1 MLEML
6 EMIGEEGNMALNI
19 KVLGPGCSKCR
30 LLKQHVHEALTLLEQ
45 ELPELEATL
54 LAVTDYQE
62 IMQYPVLSTPAL
74 VVNERVLCAGRV
86 PLTKEILGWL
96 RAAAQAG

>member
-1 MLEML
+1 MV
-6 EMIGEEGNMALNI
+6 LNI
-19 KVLGPGCSKCR
+19 KVLGSGCPKCR
-30 LLKQHVHEALTLLEQ
+30 LLKQHVHEALAVLEE

-74 VVNERVLCAGRV
+74 VVNERVLSSGRV
-86 PLTKEILGWL
+86 PLTQEIVGWL

>member
-1 MLEML
+1 MV
-6 EMIGEEGNMALNI
+6 LNI
-19 KVLGPGCSKCR
+19 KVLGPGCSKCQ
-30 LLKQHVHEALTLLEQ
+30 LLKQHVHEALTLLEE

-62 IMQYPVLSTPAL
+62 IMQDPVLSTPAL
-74 VVNERVLCAGRV
+74 VVNERVLSSGRV
-86 PLTKEILGWL
+86 PLTQEIVGWL